1 MKASMFHRVLTALL
15 AMVMVIGL
23 LVPAIAADEPS
34 VSDYSS
40 FLSNLKV
47 LEQYATAY
55 AAGNSGKDAKKL
67 VLNYIRTG
75 VAKYTTSSWQTMAGA
90 EDTGFVEYVAQ
101 QDILNGTAVA
111 GLRNLTTFT
120 TPNGQTVEFDHMFG
134 AMDMA
139 YHNANNTDL
148 GSWAGDLSDLLYYSK
163 KGGAGENAGVDA
175 MIADV
180 RENYLGVD
188 EDGVSG
194 FGTLDIYGDLDAY
207 YLVRSIKE
215 GWVLSTAMENYYTAA
230 LTDNDRAVYF
240 LNHRFSGVLTQEDV
254 RKAIYDTYCANI
266 GVQMLDAENGIT
278 EEDDD
283 LKMAC
288 CYAFADYLFE
298 LADGRLEG
306 PKDDEGG
313 DDSETGGEEDKP
325 LPDNG
330 YYSVFSS
337 TTSTIAPGISQS
349 VNYAYTADNKQIAYY
364 VSTVDIGRKDVSI
377 HANYNANDPTKGWAM
392 SRVMDQMLAAQN
404 RHTDP
409 AKPDLYVENYSAVL
423 GVNADFFNM
432 STGKPSGA
440 LVMEGV
446 TYNGVGSENFF
457 AILDDGSAVIGAPSQ
472 WASYADRV
480 QEAVGGSSFI
490 VKNGENVASKS
501 ANYYNNRASRTSVGI
516 TAEGKVVL
524 MVLDGRQ
531 EPFSCGGA
539 LEEIAQ
545 IMIDAGCVTAIN
557 LDGGGSSTFVS
568 KAEGADELSVVNR
581 PSDGYQRSVSSS
593 LVVVST
599 AVVSNEFS
607 YATISSD
614 YDYLTNYTS
623 LPLTATGVSISGHSA
638 QIPENAYWQVSN
650 EELGFMDGNVF
661 TACGYGDVEVYLM
674 VDGTIVGSKVLH
686 VVEPDT
692 VAFVNDSVNVIYG
705 TPTEIPFVVTYNGN
719 PVAFNDMEYI
729 LFSEQ
734 EDAGTFEGNVFTGN
748 EASGIRSSN
757 VGVIFL
763 LAEGE
768 IFAITKVC
776 MYSADEAI
784 FDFNDI
790 TAGDRKLAWNR
801 EITNTTTE
809 DGNLYQAIDPNG
821 SFDISY
827 AFGLDME
834 AIEIPHQ
841 LSDLTYMLP
850 GSDLEDATAWSFLLQ
865 LAERVSVLTEVKVT
879 AQFDADLDVDISEMT
894 VVNEYFELASAELDE
909 TTNTLTIIAK
919 WIDQT
924 QAIDPATA
932 NPICILSGI
941 KATPKDGA
949 AWDSTNRLAIT
960 NVGNV
965 AYDIYLRAN
974 QLYSFASK
982 PENQE
987 KFGLYA
993 FENPD
998 VIYNGSPEKGG
1009 HFAATYAT
1017 FSDSFVI
1024 NKTNRQGWYSNGNNL
1039 FYYVDNVA
1047 VSGIQALP
1055 GYEDPDNIYY
1065 YSFEDD
1071 GTCNGTITGLFEM
1084 DGSTMYAVAGKLRTG
1099 WQTVINGAELDY
1111 YYFDPATGHAVDGV
1125 QTIDGYTYTFTN
1137 CVLTRGH
1144 LEKNSVGTR
1153 YMWAGVWLT
1162 REWVNIDGNI
1172 SYAESDSYFRTGLEY
1187 KRDPVTAVVH
1197 LYVFDENGVWQK
1209 DHTGLYDVDGKT
1221 YLVENGYVVEYPGL
1235 VKMGDD
1241 YYYFNS
1247 SHYMVKGRTYWIS
1260 KSNGYL
1266 PCQNYAF
1273 DADGKLILDAPV
1285 PPTTQPPTTEPKPS
1299 EPAQPGVLDGIVK
1312 VDANTWYYY
1321 KNGIK
1326 TYAGLIEIDGDYY
1339 YVNSSC
1345 KVMHGCKYW
1354 ISKTN
1359 GLVDEMSYTFDA
1371 DGKMVL
1377 PSQNPTTQPSTK
1389 PEGTDAP
1396 GTTAPLLNGIVKESD
1411 SVWYYYVNGVKN
1423 YAGLIQI
1430 DGDYYYVSS
1439 SCKVIHGC
1447 TYWISKTN
1455 GLLPE
1460 TRYTFDAD
1468 GKIVLKQPEPTT
1480 KPSTTVPPT
1489 TEPPVTEPPL
1499 NGIVKESE
1507 DVWYYYV
1514 NGVKTYA
1521 GVFMIGDD
1529 YYYAKSN
1536 GEVVHGCKYWIS
1548 KTNGLLPE
1556 QKYTFDADG
1565 KIVLP
1570 KAEPETTV
1578 PPTTEPTEP
1587 PVTEPPLNGIVKESE
1602 DVWYYYVNGVKTYAG
1617 VFMIGDDYYYAKSN
1631 GEVVH
1636 GRSYWI
1642 SKTNGLLPE
1651 QSYTFDAE
1659 GKIVL

>member
-1 MKASMFHRVLTALL
+1 
-15 AMVMVIGL
+15 
-23 LVPAIAADEPS
+23 
-34 VSDYSS
+34 
-40 FLSNLKV
+40 
-47 LEQYATAY
+47 
-55 AAGNSGKDAKKL
+55 
-67 VLNYIRTG
+67 
-75 VAKYTTSSWQTMAGA
+75 
-90 EDTGFVEYVAQ
+90 
-101 QDILNGTAVA
+101 
-111 GLRNLTTFT
+111 
-120 TPNGQTVEFDHMFG
+120 
-134 AMDMA
+134 
-139 YHNANNTDL
+139 
-148 GSWAGDLSDLLYYSK
+148 
-163 KGGAGENAGVDA
+163 
-175 MIADV
+175 
-180 RENYLGVD
+180 
-188 EDGVSG
+188 
-194 FGTLDIYGDLDAY
+194 
-207 YLVRSIKE
+207 
-215 GWVLSTAMENYYTAA
+215 
-230 LTDNDRAVYF
+230 
-240 LNHRFSGVLTQEDV
+240 
-254 RKAIYDTYCANI
+254 
-266 GVQMLDAENGIT
+266 
-278 EEDDD
+278 
-283 LKMAC
+283 
-288 CYAFADYLFE
+288 
-298 LADGRLEG
+298 
-306 PKDDEGG
+306 
-313 DDSETGGEEDKP
+313 
-325 LPDNG
+325 
-330 YYSVFSS
+330 
-337 TTSTIAPGISQS
+337 
-349 VNYAYTADNKQIAYY
+349 
-364 VSTVDIGRKDVSI
+364 
-377 HANYNANDPTKGWAM
+377 
-392 SRVMDQMLAAQN
+392 
-404 RHTDP
+404 
-409 AKPDLYVENYSAVL
+409 
-423 GVNADFFNM
+423 
-432 STGKPSGA
+432 
-440 LVMEGV
+440 
-446 TYNGVGSENFF
+446 
-457 AILDDGSAVIGAPSQ
+457 
-472 WASYADRV
+472 
-480 QEAVGGSSFI
+480 
-490 VKNGENVASKS
+490 
-501 ANYYNNRASRTSVGI
+501 
-516 TAEGKVVL
+516 
-524 MVLDGRQ
+524 
-531 EPFSCGGA
+531 
-539 LEEIAQ
+539 
-545 IMIDAGCVTAIN
+545 
-557 LDGGGSSTFVS
+557 
-568 KAEGADELSVVNR
+568 
-581 PSDGYQRSVSSS
+581 
-593 LVVVST
+593 
-599 AVVSNEFS
+599 
-607 YATISSD
+607 
-614 YDYLTNYTS
+614 
-623 LPLTATGVSISGHSA
+623 
-638 QIPENAYWQVSN
+638 
-650 EELGFMDGNVF
+650 MDGTVC

-974 QLYSFASK
+974 QLYSFSS
-982 PENQE
+982 
-987 KFGLYA
+987 
-993 FENPD
+993 NPD
-998 VIYNGSPEKGG
+998 NQKLFNLYPFSNPDYMYNGAPEKGG
-1009 HFAATYAT
+1009 HFASTYAT
-1017 FSDSFVI
+1017 FSDSFEL

-1137 CVLTRGH
+1137 CILTRGH

-1247 SHYMVKGRTYWIS
+1247 SHYMVKGRAYWIS

-1266 PCQNYAF
+1266 PCQSYNF
-1273 DADGKLILDAPV
+1273 DANGKLLLDAQEPEV
-1285 PPTTQPPTTEPKPS
+1285 SETTQPTTQP
-1299 EPAQPGVLDGIVK
+1299 
-1312 VDANTWYYY
+1312 
-1321 KNGIK
+1321 
-1326 TYAGLIEIDGDYY
+1326 
-1339 YVNSSC
+1339 
-1345 KVMHGCKYW
+1345 
-1354 ISKTN
+1354 TN
-1359 GLVDEMSYTFDA
+1359 
-1371 DGKMVL
+1371 
-1377 PSQNPTTQPSTK
+1377 
-1389 PEGTDAP
+1389 PEK
-1396 GTTAPLLNGIVKESD
+1396 LNGIVKESD
-1411 SVWYYYVNGVKN
+1411 TTWYYYV
-1423 YAGLIQI
+1423 
-1430 DGDYYYVSS
+1430 D
-1439 SCKVIHGC
+1439 
-1447 TYWISKTN
+1447 
-1455 GLLPE
+1455 
-1460 TRYTFDAD
+1460 
-1468 GKIVLKQPEPTT
+1468 
-1480 KPSTTVPPT
+1480 
-1489 TEPPVTEPPL
+1489 
-1499 NGIVKESE
+1499 
-1507 DVWYYYV
+1507 
-1514 NGVKTYA
+1514 GVKTYA
-1521 GVFMIGDD
+1521 GLIVIDGD
-1529 YYYAKSN
+1529 YY
-1536 GEVVHGCKYWIS
+1536 
-1548 KTNGLLPE
+1548 
-1556 QKYTFDADG
+1556 
-1565 KIVLP
+1565 
-1570 KAEPETTV
+1570 
-1578 PPTTEPTEP
+1578 
-1587 PVTEPPLNGIVKESE
+1587 
-1602 DVWYYYVNGVKTYAG
+1602 
-1617 VFMIGDDYYYAKSN
+1617 
-1631 GEVVH
+1631 
-1636 GRSYWI
+1636 
-1642 SKTNGLLPE
+1642 
-1651 QSYTFDAE
+1651 
-1659 GKIVL
+1659 